1 MNNGD
6 RTKQHMVVN
15 RTNGSNILCF
25 TDNGQPA
32 VYADTPPAELF
43 ASQLRDRFPGCVFA
57 VISFE
62 AL

>member
-1 MNNGD
+1 MSNGD

-25 TDNGQPA
+25 TDKNQPA
-32 VYADTPPAELF
+32 IYADTPPAELF
-43 ASQLRDRFPGCVFA
+43 ASRLRERFPGCTFT

-62 AL
+62 VL